1 MKQPISPF
9 AGTGTVAAPPL
20 RPSAMAL
27 LVAML
32 FASQMAITAF
42 LPALPAI
49 GAAFAVHTADVAII
63 IPAFLGTFAVA
74 QLVLGPLA
82 DALGRR
88 LIVLS
93 GVGIFAAASFACAL
107 APSVEFLV
115 VARVA
120 QGAGACTLIVLS
132 RAIVRDTAQGVSAAR
147 ALAYLSMAMGVGPAI
162 APLLGGALVESA
174 GWRSIFYATG
184 AFGLFVML
192 SAALLLP
199 ETLPPA
205 ARRPARFEPLART
218 YLDLLGYRA
227 YMGYAL
233 AIGLTNAIFH
243 SFVTGAPT
251 VLISLKG
258 VPPQQF
264 GLYLMTIPLGFIATT
279 LAVSRLVPRFGIDRL
294 IWIGGGFLVAGAGGM
309 LVLALAGADA
319 PLAIVPFL
327 VLHSIGSGFSVSTG
341 LAGAMNAVP
350 PALAGTAAALA
361 GFFQMA
367 LSTLGSIAV
376 SSMEHTSMAQT
387 AIPMTAFACGAVVV
401 FAVLVRPWR
410 R

>member
-1 MKQPISPF
+1 MSEPVSPF

-49 GAAFAVHTADVAII
+49 AVAFAMDTGHVAVI
-63 IPAFLGTFAVA
+63 IPAFLGAFAVA

-88 LIVLS
+88 LILLS
-93 GVGIFAAASFACAL
+93 GVGLFAAASFVCAV
-107 APSVEFLV
+107 APSIEVLV
-115 VARVA
+115 AARIA

-132 RAIVRDTAQGVSAAR
+132 RAIVRDTAQGASAAR

-162 APLLGGALVESA
+162 APLLGGTLVESA

-184 AFGLFVML
+184 AVGLLVML

-199 ETLPPA
+199 ETLPA
-205 ARRPARFEPLART
+205 SARRPARFGPLAHA

-243 SFVTGAPT
+243 SFVSGAPT

-264 GLYLMTIPLGFIATT
+264 GLYLMTIPIGFIATT
-279 LAVSRLVPRFGIDRL
+279 LVVSRLVPRFGIDRL
-294 IWIGGGFLVAGAGGM
+294 IWIGGGFLVAGAGGI

-319 PLAIVPFL
+319 PLAIVPFMI
-327 VLHSIGSGFSVSTG
+327 LHSIGSGFSVSTG

-367 LSTLGSIAV
+367 LSAIGSVAV
-376 SSMEHTSMAQT
+376 SSMHHTSMAQT
-387 AIPMTAFACGAVVV
+387 AIPMTVFACGAVIA

>member
-1 MKQPISPF
+1 MTDPAPPF
-9 AGTGTVAAPPL
+9 AGVGTVAAPPL

-49 GAAFAVHTADVAII
+49 GEAFAVHTADVAII

-93 GVGIFAAASFACAL
+93 GVGMFAAASFACAL

-132 RAIVRDTAQGVSAAR
+132 RAIVRDTAQGASAAR

-192 SAALLLP
+192 SAARLLP

-205 ARRPARFEPLART
+205 ARRPARFGPLAHT

-264 GLYLMTIPLGFIATT
+264 GLYLMTIPIGFIATT
-279 LAVSRLVPRFGIDRL
+279 LVVSRLVPRFGIDRL

-309 LVLALAGADA
+309 LVLGLAGADA
-319 PLAIVPFL
+319 PLAIVPFM

-367 LSTLGSIAV
+367 LSAAGSVAV
-376 SSMEHTSMAQT
+376 SSMEHTSMVQT
-387 AIPMTAFACGAVVV
+387 AIPMTVFACGAVIA
-401 FAVLVRPWR
+401 FALLVRPWR